1 MNATHPQL
9 CDRALIHAYIDG
21 ELDARLQTLFED
33 HLESCKACRDELQ
46 AHRMFVCD
54 LDSVMV
60 NGAADISVPANFS
73 RVVAAR
79 ATSDMSGVRSAAEN
93 RKALVF
99 CVILAFAGVGLIGSS
114 ARDLAVHLGQK
125 LYGMIVGIVGFGW
138 NAVYDF
144 IASIAVISR
153 VLSRRF
159 IVETGR
165 LGLVLVL
172 LALAVML
179 LSRLISS
186 YHRTGA
192 TE

>member
-1 MNATHPQL
+1 MSTNYEEL
-9 CDRALIHAYIDG
+9 CERELIPAYIDG
-21 ELDARLQTLFED
+21 ELDDRMQTLFEN
-33 HLESCKACRDELQ
+33 HLERCEACRVELQ
-46 AHRMFVCD
+46 AHRLFICE
-54 LDSVMV
+54 LDSAMA
-60 NGAADISVPANFS
+60 GAAEVSVPANFS

-99 CVILAFAGVGLIGSS
+99 CLILALSGISLIGS
-114 ARDLAVHLGQK
+114 ATRELALNLGQK
-125 LYGMIVGIVGFGW
+125 LFGTIVGVVGFVW
-138 NAVYDF
+138 NAVYDS

-153 VLSRRF
+153 VLSRKF
-159 IVETGR
+159 IVGTGS

-172 LALAVML
+172 LALAVIL
-179 LSRLISS
+179 LTRLISS